1 MDNRIHRFCLLAAF
15 GCPLAVYY
23 ATAAPGAFWEDS
35 AAFSMAA
42 ATLSL
47 PHSPGFPLWVLIGKL
62 FTWLIPHNPARATNL
77 MCGFFGA
84 GGAALFYLCVQMTL
98 TRLSDSFTP
107 VDNAGKIYSA
117 PTIALTAL
125 GAALVFAFSQTVWLQ
140 AVRAEVY
147 SLQML
152 MTLSILLI
160 TLSLDKVERPTRFF
174 LLAAFLWGLSLAVHP
189 LLSLSVLP
197 GLLMLGCFKSANW
210 KKELAKWGWVMLL
223 VFTAVTAYLYLP
235 IRSNLDP
242 YFNWNQ
248 PDNWERFW
256 AAVSRSG
263 SWEASAAATSTNV
276 SYANFMRLTH
286 FMSAE
291 YSFLFWAVAI
301 FGIVRLTHFLP
312 KAGLGIFVLSLSNFS
327 VVLWAVSFDS
337 WNMDLL
343 GYLSFGSG
351 LAILSAAAGLF
362 ELINQLGGPLARLRP
377 MFGWLV
383 PATVAAF
390 AFFLADKNWARAD
403 LHKSFWPEKIARETL
418 LSLPPNAVVCY
429 SYDRFLTPTLYVQGA
444 LGVRPDVTILLVNV
458 FFDPVVMQ
466 QTLRRNPDLAVRV
479 YRTKTVTPA
488 RMQKGF
494 RAFCRENRRPIFS
507 QLGEHLSH
515 WEDFRPAGYL
525 VEYHPEGTG
534 MNAAQKV
541 IGFLDTSMPD
551 DADFLTREALGME
564 IHNWGAYLSK
574 IGAPGAETL
583 FQKEAELDGDN
594 PRMWVTLGKAY
605 FSVGQFRA
613 AEACLQQA
621 LNYDPYWGEAYY
633 LLADALEMQ
642 GKIQEAE
649 VLRAEASWLAPKKPG
664 SLVKR

>member
-15 GCPLAVYY
+15 SLPLCVYY
-23 ATAAPGAFWEDS
+23 YTAAPGAFWEDS

-84 GGAALFYLCVQMTL
+84 VGAVLFYLCVRKTL
-98 TRLSDSFTP
+98 TKLSDSFPP
-107 VDNAGKIYSA
+107 VENAGRIYSA
-117 PTIALTAL
+117 PTIGLTAL

-147 SLQML
+147 SLQL
-152 MTLSILLI
+152 VLTLSVLLI
-160 TLSLDKVERPTRFF
+160 ALSLDEVERPTRFF

-197 GLLMLGCFKSANW
+197 GFLIFGCFKSANW
-210 KKELAKWGWVMLL
+210 KKEMAKWGWVMLL

-235 IRSNLDP
+235 IRSNLDS

-248 PDNWERFW
+248 PDNWGRFW

-276 SYANFMRLTH
+276 SYLNFMRFTH
-286 FMSAE
+286 FLSAE
-291 YSFLFWAVAI
+291 YTLLFWILAI
-301 FGIVRLTHFLP
+301 FGIVQLTHFLP
-312 KAGLGIFVLSLSNFS
+312 KIGLGIFVLLLSNFF
-327 VVLWAVSFDS
+327 VVLWAVAFDS

-351 LAILSAAAGLF
+351 LAILAATAGLF
-362 ELINQLGGPLARLRP
+362 ELLNRLAGRLARLRP
-377 MFGWLV
+377 MLGWLV
-383 PATVAAF
+383 PAAAAAF

-418 LSLPPNAVVCY
+418 LSLPPRAVVCY
-429 SYDRFLTPTLYVQGA
+429 SYDRFLTPALYMQGA

-458 FFDPVVMQ
+458 FFDPVVMK
-466 QTLRRNPDLAVRV
+466 QTLQRNPDLAVRV

-515 WEDFRPAGYL
+515 WEEFRPAGYL
-525 VEYHPEGTG
+525 VEYHPQGVG
-534 MNAAQKV
+534 MNAAQRV
-541 IGFLDTSMPD
+541 IGFLEANMPA

-574 IGAPGAETL
+574 IGAVGAETL
-583 FQKEAELDGDN
+583 FKKEAELDSDN

-605 FSVGQFRA
+605 FSVRQFRA
-613 AEACLQQA
+613 AEACLMLA
-621 LNYDPYWGEAYY
+621 LNFDPYWGEAYV
-633 LLADALEMQ
+633 LL
-642 GKIQEAE
+642 AE
-649 VLRAEASWLAPKKPG
+649 VLLAQGRKKEAEEIQTEGAWLAPEIHSGLKEK
-664 SLVKR
+664 